1 MTDAPKTS
9 TLEWNPTYRL
19 VPSRY
24 PPVGVFDRVANADD
38 LDVIFAIEAVTN
50 PRLRD
55 EIGEIRLV
63 ARNDRVVGTGSS
75 VVMAAFC
82 HLNPNGSRFS
92 DGTWGVYYG
101 ASSLEVAVAEVSHHR
116 ANFLRAT
123 AQLPLDI
130 DMRCYVGHVTKP
142 LHDLRPKTWSKMHV
156 LDDYTAPQSL
166 ARRLRVANAW
176 GVVYRSVR
184 APGGECVGVFRPNGV
199 DLPVKQGGH
208 VSLCWDGFR
217 IRDWYKKSNTTPLTI
232 VPKL

>member
-1 MTDAPKTS
+1 MTVMPKTS

-24 PPVGVFDRVANADD
+24 PPVGLFDRVAHADD

-55 EIGEIRLV
+55 EIGEIQLV

-92 DGTWGVYYG
+92 DGTLGVYYG

-142 LHDLRPKTWSKMHV
+142 LHDLRPKTWSNMHDI
-156 LDDYTAPQSL
+156 DDYAAPQAL
-166 ARRLRVANAW
+166 ARRLRAADAW
-176 GVVYRSVR
+176 GVVYHSVR
-184 APGGECVGVFRPNGV
+184 APDGECVGVFRPNGV
-199 DLPVKQGGH
+199 DLPVRQGVH
-208 VSLCWDGFR
+208 VSLRWDGSR
-217 IRDWYKKSNTTPLTI
+217 ICDWYKKSNSTRLSV
-232 VPKL
+232 VPKV

>member
-1 MTDAPKTS
+1 MTAMPKTS
-9 TLEWNPTYRL
+9 TLAWNPTYRL

-24 PPVGVFDRVANADD
+24 PPVGLFDRVANADD
-38 LDVIFAIEAVTN
+38 LDVIFAIEAITN

-63 ARNDRVVGTGSS
+63 VRNDRIVGTGSS

-82 HLNPNGSRFS
+82 HLNPEGSRFS
-92 DGTWGVYYG
+92 DGTWGVYYC

-142 LHDLRPKTWSKMHV
+142 LHDLRPKTWSKMHD
-156 LDDYTAPQSL
+156 LDDYAAPQAL
-166 ARRLRVANAW
+166 AKRLRVDNAW

-184 APGGECVGVFRPNGV
+184 APGGACVGVFRPNGV

-208 VSLCWDGFR
+208 ASLRWDGVR
-217 IRDWYKKSNTTPLTI
+217 ICDWYRKSNSTLLSS
-232 VPKL
+232 VPKV